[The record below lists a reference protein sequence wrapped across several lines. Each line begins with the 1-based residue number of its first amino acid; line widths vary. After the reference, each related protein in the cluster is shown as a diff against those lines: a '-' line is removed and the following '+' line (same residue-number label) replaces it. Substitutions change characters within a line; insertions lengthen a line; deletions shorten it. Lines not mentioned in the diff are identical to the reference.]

1 MKQIIIAGNWKSN
14 KTVTESDVW
23 FKQFA
28 PLIIGIK
35 DKLGSTIP
43 LICGP
48 FSDLY
53 LMKRLVDEFSLP
65 VQLGAQD
72 VSPFNEGAYTG
83 EVTAKMLKELV
94 GWVIIGHSERRK
106 LMHEADEEL
115 FNEVKQA
122 KMAGLKVIYCVPDD
136 QTKIPTDV
144 DVVGYEPVWAIGTGK
159 TDSPENANAVITTI
173 KTKSGIAQAV
183 YGGSITAENIAL
195 FVNQPAIDGA
205 LVGGA
210 SLDPQKFYNLI
221 VNASQG
227 IK

>member
-14 KTVTESDVW
+14 KTASESDVW
-23 FKQFA
+23 FKQFS
-28 PLIIGIK
+28 PLIIGYK

-43 LICGP
+43 LVCGP

-65 VQLGAQD
+65 VELGAQD
-72 VSPFNEGAYTG
+72 VSPFNEGAFTG

-94 GWVIIGHSERRK
+94 SWVIIGHSERRK

-115 FNEVKQA
+115 FNEVQQA
-122 KMAGLKVIYCVPDD
+122 KSVGLKVIYCVPDD
-136 QTKIPTDV
+136 QTKIPAEV
-144 DVVGYEPVWAIGTGK
+144 DVVGYEPIWAIGTGK
-159 TDSPENANAVITTI
+159 TDSPENANSVITSI
-173 KTKSGIAQAV
+173 KTKSGVKQAV
-183 YGGSITAENIAL
+183 YGGSITADNIAL

-221 VNASQG
+221 VNATQG
-227 IK
+227 LK